1 MSDFSLLITDWYR
14 LNYRNLP
21 WRETKDPYLIWISEI
36 ILQQTRVD
44 QGKNYYEKFKRHY
57 PTVHDLAMASE
68 QEVLR
73 DWQGLGYYSRARN
86 LHASAKEISTNMK
99 GSFPVRYDDIIK
111 LKGVGS
117 YTAAAISS
125 IAFDEKQAVVD
136 GNVYRVLS
144 RVFDIETPIDGT
156 AGKKQFQKLAD
167 ELILEHNPGEH
178 NQAVMELGALIC
190 KPKAPE
196 CNTCPLNSK
205 CLALS
210 NKTIDQRPIKIK
222 KVKTR
227 ERYFQFLIFND
238 GESTVIEKRDD
249 KDIWRNMYQFP
260 LIEKKEIDANKFGV
274 KAKESA
280 PVKHILSHQKIYGT
294 FHHFDQMPQ
303 KLQDNWMVVKW
314 SELQEYP
321 IPRIIDKYLESQF
334 KND

>member
-44 QGKNYYEKFKRHY
+44 QGKNYYEKFKRNY
-57 PTVHDLAMASE
+57 PTVHDLARASE

-86 LHASAKEISTNMK
+86 LHASAQEISTKMK
-99 GSFPVRYDDIIK
+99 GHFPTCYDDIIK

-125 IAFDEKQAVVD
+125 IAFNEKQAVVD

-144 RVFDIETPIDGT
+144 RVFDIETPIDSST
-156 AGKKQFQKLAD
+156 GKKQFQKLAD
-167 ELILEHNPGEH
+167 ELIIDEYPGEH

-190 KPKAPE
+190 KPKSPE
-196 CNTCPLNSK
+196 CNICPLNGK

-210 NKTIDQRPIKIK
+210 NKTIDQRPIKVK

-227 ERYFQFLIFND
+227 ERYFQFLIFSN

-249 KDIWRNMYQFP
+249 KDNQPITDLNPPCEMNHYVQDGFYGHPYIVGIRLPRYEYMDRPDIVELAAKTIPPAWCAGGHWRLLAHGCQ
-260 LIEKKEIDANKFGV
+260 
-274 KAKESA
+274 
-280 PVKHILSHQKIYGT
+280 
-294 FHHFDQMPQ
+294 
-303 KLQDNWMVVKW
+303 
-314 SELQEYP
+314 
-321 IPRIIDKYLESQF
+321 
-334 KND
+334 

>member
-44 QGKNYYEKFKRHY
+44 QGKNYYEKFKRNY
-57 PTVHDLAMASE
+57 PTVHDLARASE

-86 LHASAKEISTNMK
+86 LHASAQEISTKMK
-99 GSFPVRYDDIIK
+99 GHFPTRYDDIIK

-125 IAFDEKQAVVD
+125 IAFNEKQAVVD

-144 RVFDIETPIDGT
+144 RVFDIETPIDSST
-156 AGKKQFQKLAD
+156 GKKQFQKLAD
-167 ELILEHNPGEH
+167 ELIIDEYPGEH

-190 KPKAPE
+190 KPKSPE
-196 CNTCPLNSK
+196 CNICPLNGK

-210 NKTIDQRPIKIK
+210 NKTIDQRPIKVK

-227 ERYFQFLIFND
+227 ERYFQFLIFSN

-260 LIEKKEIDANKFGV
+260 LIEEKEIDTKKIGI
-274 KAKESA
+274 KSKESA
-280 PVKHILSHQKIYGT
+280 PIKHILSHQKIYGT
-294 FHHFDQMPQ
+294 FHHFDEIPD
-303 KLQDNWMVVKW
+303 KLEDNWMIVKW
-314 SELQEYP
+314 SKLQEYP
-321 IPRIIDKYLESQF
+321 IPRLIDKYLESQI